1 MQDREYKY
9 RGCRLSGNDEL
20 FDPPRSPAEAIL
32 GAQSTGVGDSV
43 HSSGSA
49 ATPDADG
56 VQFPPVVYVPC
67 NVASPEA
74 GELSLDMRT
83 MRDGRTALL
92 VYSALDRLVH
102 CCGHQQPWVVVWTAQ
117 LDEFDKTQPFDVIL
131 LDVEIPPEHQ
141 RGA

>member
-1 MQDREYKY
+1 M
-9 RGCRLSGNDEL
+9 SGNDE
-20 FDPPRSPAEAIL
+20 FFAPPQSAAEAVL
-32 GAQSTGVGDSV
+32 GGRSTGIGDSPQ
-43 HSSGSA
+43 SPGPAASA
-49 ATPDADG
+49 AADG

-67 NVASPEA
+67 NVSSPDE

-102 CCGHQQPWVVVWTAQ
+102 CCGRQQPWVVVWTAQ
-117 LDEFDKTQPFDVIL
+117 LEEFDEAQPFDVVL